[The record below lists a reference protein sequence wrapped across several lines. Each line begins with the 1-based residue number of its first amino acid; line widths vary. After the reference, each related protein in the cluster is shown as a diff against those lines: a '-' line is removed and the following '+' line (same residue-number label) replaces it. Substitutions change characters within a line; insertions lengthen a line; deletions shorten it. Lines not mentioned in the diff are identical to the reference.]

1 MEELINEI
9 LKNLEN
15 STDLIQKNLL
25 KEIELMLRDLSLDI
39 NGNIKP
45 TVANIKQIKKIVS
58 KLEPIVLRNQDY
70 KDSVKEVYKSFNELT
85 AIQDKVTKQAFGSAN
100 LPASLNDIKELARDQ
115 VLSDMTESGIKANVI
130 NKVETVLTDNV
141 RSGNS
146 FNVMQEQ
153 LKDLLANEKTKN
165 GGALSAYSKQ
175 IATDG
180 MYQYAGNYDK
190 LVSQSYK
197 TKWYKYVGSLI
208 ETSRPLCQDL
218 VKKKFIH
225 ESELTGITNGRL
237 DGKQVS
243 TAGMIPGTTAENF
256 IVFRG
261 GYNCRHRLIPV
272 PEASVPKEL
281 RDKFA
286 NKEK

>member
-1 MEELINEI
+1 MEDLIDDI
-9 LKNLEN
+9 LKNLDK
-15 STDLIQKNLL
+15 STELIQKDLL
-25 KEIELMLRDLSLDI
+25 KEIELMLREITLDV

-45 TVANIKQIKKIVS
+45 TVSNIKQIKRIVA
-58 KLEPIVLRNQDY
+58 KLDPIILRNKGY
-70 KDSVKEVYKSFNELT
+70 KESVKEVYKSFNELT
-85 AIQDKVTKQAFGSAN
+85 KIQDEVTRKAFGSAN
-100 LPASLNDIKELARDQ
+100 LPASLNEIKDLAREQ
-115 VLSDMTESGIKANVI
+115 VLADMTEAGIKSNVI
-130 NKVETVLTDNV
+130 DKVEMVLTDNV

-153 LKDLLANEKTKN
+153 LKDLLANQKTKS

-225 ESELTGITNGRL
+225 ESELTGITNGRV

-272 PEASVPKEL
+272 PEATVPKEL
-281 RDKFA
+281 REKFA

>member
-1 MEELINEI
+1 MEDLIDDI
-9 LKNLEN
+9 LKNLDK
-15 STDLIQKNLL
+15 STELIQKDLL
-25 KEIELMLRDLSLDI
+25 KEIELMLREITLDA

-45 TVANIKQIKKIVS
+45 TVANIKQIKRIVA
-58 KLEPIVLRNQDY
+58 KLDPIILRNKGY
-70 KDSVKEVYKSFNELT
+70 KESVKDVYKSFNELT
-85 AIQDKVTKQAFGSAN
+85 KIQDEVTRKAFGSAN
-100 LPASLNDIKELARDQ
+100 LPASLNEIKDLAREQ
-115 VLSDMTESGIKANVI
+115 VLADMTEAGIKSNVI
-130 NKVETVLTDNV
+130 DKVEMVLTDNV

-153 LKDLLANEKTKN
+153 LKDLLANEKTKS

-225 ESELTGITNGRL
+225 ESELTGITNGRV

-272 PEASVPKEL
+272 PEATVPKEL
-281 RDKFA
+281 REKFE